1 MQRKIVVFLSDTH
14 AGSNVALMPPGL
26 TLHDEGPNGEL
37 IPYSPE
43 QTASQV
49 YLWDL
54 YQGYIQRVMEI
65 AGRDDVIVL
74 HVGDV
79 CQGNKYPVGLVTT
92 RLADQVLIA
101 ASNLSEW
108 LKHSQVKSVRLLAST
123 GSHAFGEASAD
134 ILVSEMLKQRYPLV
148 NIDMAYHV
156 LLDVAGVMMDCAHH
170 GPYPGSREWLRGNV
184 AQLYLRDLMFREV
197 VNGATPPKIVVRAHY
212 HSFVRVESEVGPH
225 RSTLF
230 VLPSFT
236 LLGDYA
242 HQAARSPDRVSNGL
256 LALEICD
263 GEVVR
268 EHRLIQTIDIRTRG
282 VL

>member
-92 RLADQVLIA
+92 RMADQILIG

-108 LKHSQVKSVRLLAST
+108 LKHPQVFQPTPSCRGRLQT
-123 GSHAFGEASAD
+123 
-134 ILVSEMLKQRYPLV
+134 ML
-148 NIDMAYHV
+148 
-156 LLDVAGVMMDCAHH
+156 LLYKDTPYVGVFFD
-170 GPYPGSREWLRGNV
+170 S
-184 AQLYLRDLMFREV
+184 
-197 VNGATPPKIVVRAHY
+197 
-212 HSFVRVESEVGPH
+212 
-225 RSTLF
+225 LF
-230 VLPSFT
+230 N
-236 LLGDYA
+236 Y
-242 HQAARSPDRVSNGL
+242 
-256 LALEICD
+256 
-263 GEVVR
+263 
-268 EHRLIQTIDIRTRG
+268 
-282 VL
+282 

>member
-134 ILVSEMLKQRYPLV
+134 ILVTEMLKQKYPLV
-148 NIDMAYHV
+148 DIDMAYHS
-156 LLDVAGVMMDCAHH
+156 LLTIAGVTFDCAHH
-170 GPYPGSREWLRGNV
+170 GPYVGSREWLRGNV
-184 AQLYLRDLMFREV
+184 AQLYLRDLMISSIV
-197 VNGATPPKIVVRAHY
+197 HGLVPPSVVVRAHY
-212 HSFVRVESEVGPH
+212 HSFVEVVTEVGQH
-225 RSTLF
+225 RSTLI
-230 VLPSFT
+230 VLPSFSM
-236 LLGDYA
+236 LGDYA
-242 HQAARSPDRVSNGL
+242 HQAAKSPYWVTNGMV
-256 LALEICD
+256 AMDICD
-263 GEVVR
+263 GEIVR
-268 EHRLIQTIDIRTRG
+268 EHRLMKGIDTRTRG
-282 VL
+282 EL